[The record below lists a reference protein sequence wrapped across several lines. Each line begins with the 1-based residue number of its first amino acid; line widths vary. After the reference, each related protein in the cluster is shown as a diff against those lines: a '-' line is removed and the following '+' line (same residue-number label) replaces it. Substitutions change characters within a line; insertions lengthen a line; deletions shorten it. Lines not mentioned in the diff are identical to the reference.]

1 MTPTSGTPYPAPSQD
16 QIPVGA
22 YENGKEGFSDPSGP
36 EARKGP
42 KGSSLLVNNG
52 QSSIPTWGR
61 KHRRQY
67 QRLMTLLYRWESMG
81 LSIVRLDLT
90 TAVGGDPKVMTKHY
104 QTLRRRIERKIGK
117 RVHYWW
123 VQTQEGNGVL
133 HTLMA
138 TEGSLF
144 IEHEWLSK
152 EWEKIH
158 GAIIVYIKRY
168 KKGFHSRKRVSKYLV
183 AQYLAGQFGT
193 VRMGWSWK
201 RTFNIPIAKA
211 WKLFCK
217 LFRNKKF
224 YVLLAKW
231 ESFLRGELVDVNG
244 TKSISMEKGLFVNPE
259 WRWAY
264 GLAE

>member
-1 MTPTSGTPYPAPSQD
+1 
-16 QIPVGA
+16 
-22 YENGKEGFSDPSGP
+22 
-36 EARKGP
+36 
-42 KGSSLLVNNG
+42 
-52 QSSIPTWGR
+52 
-61 KHRRQY
+61 
-67 QRLMTLLYRWESMG
+67 MTLLYRWESMG

-104 QTLRRRIERKIGK
+104 ETLRRRIEKKVGK

-123 VQTQEGNGVL
+123 VQTKEGNGVL

-138 TEGSLF
+138 AEGSLYV
-144 IEHEWLSK
+144 EQEWLSK
-152 EWEKIH
+152 EWEQIH
-158 GAIIVYIKRY
+158 GAYVVYIRRY
-168 KKGFHSRKRVSKYLV
+168 TKGGSSRKKVSKYLV
-183 AQYLAGQFGT
+183 AQYMAGQSGT

-201 RTFNIPIAKA
+201 LTFNIPISKA

-224 YVLLAKW
+224 SVLLAKW
-231 ESFLRGELVDVNG
+231 QTFLRGALVDVDG

-259 WRWAY
+259 WEWAY

>member
-1 MTPTSGTPYPAPSQD
+1 
-16 QIPVGA
+16 
-22 YENGKEGFSDPSGP
+22 
-36 EARKGP
+36 
-42 KGSSLLVNNG
+42 
-52 QSSIPTWGR
+52 
-61 KHRRQY
+61 
-67 QRLMTLLYRWESMG
+67 MG

-90 TAVGGDPKVMTKHY
+90 TAVGGDPGSMTKHY

-138 TEGSLF
+138 AEGSLY
-144 IEHEWLSK
+144 IEQEWLSK
-152 EWEKIH
+152 EWERIH
-158 GAIIVYIKRY
+158 GAYIVYIKRY
-168 KKGFHSRKRVSKYLV
+168 KKGAYSRKKVSKYLV
-183 AQYLAGQFGT
+183 SQYLAGQSCT

-201 RTFNIPIAKA
+201 RTFNIPISKT

-217 LFRNKKF
+217 LFKNKPF
-224 YVLLAKW
+224 CVLLAKW
-231 ESFLRGELVDVNG
+231 QTFLRGELVDVGG

>member
-1 MTPTSGTPYPAPSQD
+1 MPSPTAPNDSVNTGATASGKD
-16 QIPVGA
+16 
-22 YENGKEGFSDPSGP
+22 GFQEPSGP
-36 EARKGP
+36 EAREVP
-42 KGSSLLVNNG
+42 RGSSLLVNNG
-52 QSSIPTWGR
+52 ESSITEWGK

-67 QRLMTLLYRWESMG
+67 QRLMTLLYRWEVMV

-90 TAVGGDPKVMTKHY
+90 TAVGGDPKLLTKHFEA
-104 QTLRRRIERKIGK
+104 LRRRIERKIGK

-123 VQTQEGNGVL
+123 VQTEEGNGVL

-138 TEGSLF
+138 AEGSLYV
-144 IEHEWLSK
+144 EQEWLSE

-158 GAIIVYIKRY
+158 GAKIVYIKRY
-168 KKGFHSRKRVSKYLV
+168 KKGTYSRKKVSKYLV
-183 AQYLAGQFGT
+183 SQYLAGQLGN

-201 RTFNIPIAKA
+201 RTFNIPISKA

-217 LFRNKKF
+217 LFRNRKF

-231 ESFLRGELVDVNG
+231 QAFLRGEIVDVGG